1 VSLCVTLWLKKEWR
15 IKMKEH
21 VLNRAILDTPYGK
34 MVAMASG
41 KGLAVLEFVKP
52 NRREMLTKRLNKWFP
67 GYKMVDTDD
76 DMIKKTREWLNNYFS
91 GEFDRLSTPPLD
103 MRGTEFEL
111 KVWQALQRIPLGQT
125 ISYQQLADRV
135 GNPKG
140 ARAVGSANRRNPV
153 SIIVP
158 CHRVIGQNGLL
169 VGYGG
174 GLDVKQ
180 ALITHEVKNKRLL

>member
-1 VSLCVTLWLKKEWR
+1 
-15 IKMKEH
+15 MKELL
-21 VLNRAILDTPYGK
+21 LNRTILDTPYGK
-34 MVAMASG
+34 LVAMASE

-52 NRREMLTKRLNKWFP
+52 NRREMLTKRLNKWYP
-67 GYKMVDTDD
+67 GYKIIDAADD
-76 DMIKKTREWLNNYFS
+76 FIAGTGEWLVHYFS
-91 GEFDRLSTPPLD
+91 GEFERLTAPPLD

-135 GNPKG
+135 GIPKG

-174 GLDVKQ
+174 GLEVKQ
-180 ALITHEVKNKRLL
+180 ALLSHEGKN

>member
-1 VSLCVTLWLKKEWR
+1 
-15 IKMKEH
+15 MKEH
-21 VLNRAILDTPYGK
+21 VLNRALLDTPYGQ

-52 NRREMLTKRLNKWFP
+52 NRREMLKKHLNKWFP
-67 GYKMVDTDD
+67 GCEIVDADD
-76 DMIKKTREWLNNYFS
+76 DIIKKTREWLINYFS
-91 GEFDRLSTPPLD
+91 REFDRLSTPPLD

-111 KVWQALQRIPLGQT
+111 KVWQALQGIPLGRT
-125 ISYQQLADRV
+125 ISYQQLADRL
-135 GNPKG
+135 GKPKG
-140 ARAVGSANRRNPV
+140 ARAVGSANRKNPV

-180 ALITHEVKNKRLL
+180 ALITHETHR

>member
-1 VSLCVTLWLKKEWR
+1 
-15 IKMKEH
+15 MKEL
-21 VLNRAILDTPYGK
+21 VLNRVMLDTPYGQ
-34 MVAMASG
+34 MVAMASE
-41 KGLAVLEFVKP
+41 KGLTVLEFVKP
-52 NRREMLTKRLNKWFP
+52 NRQEMLTKRLNKWFP
-67 GYKMVDTDD
+67 GFEIVDNDD
-76 DMIKKTREWLNNYFS
+76 DILKKAREWLNNYFS
-91 GEFDRLSTPPLD
+91 GKFDRLSTPPLD

-111 KVWQALQRIPLGQT
+111 KVWQSLQEIPLGQT

-180 ALITHEVKNKRLL
+180 ALITHERKNNRIGSH

>member
-1 VSLCVTLWLKKEWR
+1 
-15 IKMKEH
+15 MKEQ
-21 VLNRAILDTPYGK
+21 VLNRAILDTPYGQ
-34 MVAMASG
+34 MVAMASR

-52 NRREMLTKRLNKWFP
+52 NRQEILTKRLNKWFS
-67 GYKMVDTDD
+67 GCEIVDADD
-76 DMIKKTREWLNNYFS
+76 DIIKKTREWLNNYFS
-91 GEFDRLSTPPLD
+91 SEFDRLSSPPLD

-111 KVWQALQRIPLGQT
+111 KVWQALQQIPLGQT
-125 ISYQQLADRV
+125 ISYQQLADRI
-135 GNPKG
+135 GKPKG

-174 GLDVKQ
+174 GLDVKK
-180 ALITHEVKNKRLL
+180 ALLTHETQGKHTLFSSHL

>member
-1 VSLCVTLWLKKEWR
+1 
-15 IKMKEH
+15 
-21 VLNRAILDTPYGK
+21 
-34 MVAMASG
+34 MVPMASE

-52 NRREMLTKRLNKWFP
+52 NRQEMLTRRLNKWFS
-67 GYKMVDTDD
+67 GCEIVDANDD
-76 DMIKKTREWLNNYFS
+76 IIKKTGEWLVHYFA

-111 KVWQALQRIPLGQT
+111 KVWQALQGIPLGQT

-135 GNPKG
+135 GIPKG

-174 GLDVKQ
+174 GLEVKQ
-180 ALITHEVKNKRLL
+180 ALLSHEGKN

>member
-1 VSLCVTLWLKKEWR
+1 
-15 IKMKEH
+15 
-21 VLNRAILDTPYGK
+21 
-34 MVAMASG
+34 VAMASE

-52 NRREMLTKRLNKWFP
+52 NRREMLTKRLKKWFS
-67 GYKMVDTDD
+67 GCEIVDADD
-76 DMIKKTREWLNNYFS
+76 DIIKKTSEWLINYLS

-103 MRGTEFEL
+103 MRGTEFEI

-125 ISYQQLADRV
+125 ISYQLLAARV
-135 GNPKG
+135 GIPKG

-180 ALITHEVKNKRLL
+180 ALITHEGKNTRMGNP

>member
-1 VSLCVTLWLKKEWR
+1 MPWGWR
-15 IKMKEH
+15 IKMKDH
-21 VLNRAILDTPYGK
+21 VLNRAMLDTPYGK
-34 MVAMASG
+34 MVAMASK

-52 NRREMLTKRLNKWFP
+52 NRQEMLTKQLNKWFP
-67 GYKMVDTDD
+67 GFEIVDNDD
-76 DMIKKTREWLNNYFS
+76 DFIKKTKEWLNSYFS
-91 GEFDRLSTPPLD
+91 GKFDRLITPPLD
-103 MRGTEFEL
+103 MRGTGFEL
-111 KVWQALQRIPLGQT
+111 KVWQALQEIPLGQT
-125 ISYQQLADRV
+125 ISYQQLAARV

-180 ALITHEVKNKRLL
+180 ALITHERKNNRIGNP

>member
-1 VSLCVTLWLKKEWR
+1 MPWGWR
-15 IKMKEH
+15 IKMKDH
-21 VLNRAILDTPYGK
+21 VLNRAMLDTPYGK
-34 MVAMASG
+34 MVAMASK

-52 NRREMLTKRLNKWFP
+52 NRQEMLTKQLNKWFP
-67 GYKMVDTDD
+67 GFEIVDNDD
-76 DMIKKTREWLNNYFS
+76 DFIKKTKEWLNSYFS
-91 GEFDRLSTPPLD
+91 GKFDRLITPPLD

-111 KVWQALQRIPLGQT
+111 KVWQALQGIPLGQT
-125 ISYQQLADRV
+125 ISYQQLAARI

-180 ALITHEVKNKRLL
+180 ALIAHEGKNKRIL

>member
-1 VSLCVTLWLKKEWR
+1 
-15 IKMKEH
+15 MKEH

-34 MVAMASG
+34 MVAMASE

-52 NRREMLTKRLNKWFP
+52 NRQEMLKKRLNKWFP
-67 GYKMVDTDD
+67 GFEIIDTDD
-76 DMIKKTREWLNNYFS
+76 DIIKKTRGWLINYFS
-91 GEFDRLSTPPLD
+91 GEFEHLSTPPLD

-111 KVWQALQRIPLGQT
+111 KVWRTLQVIPLGQT
-125 ISYQQLADRV
+125 ISYQQLAVRV
-135 GNPKG
+135 GKPKG

-180 ALITHEVKNKRLL
+180 ALITHERKNTRIGNLH

>member
-1 VSLCVTLWLKKEWR
+1 
-15 IKMKEH
+15 MKDH
-21 VLNRAILDTPYGK
+21 VLNRAILDTPYGQ
-34 MVAMASG
+34 MVAMTSK

-52 NRREMLTKRLNKWFP
+52 NRQEMLTKRLNKWFP
-67 GYKMVDTDD
+67 GFEIVDTDD
-76 DMIKKTREWLNNYFS
+76 DIIKKTSEWLNNYFS
-91 GEFDRLSTPPLD
+91 GEFDRLTAPPLD

-125 ISYQQLADRV
+125 ISYQQLAAWV
-135 GNPKG
+135 GIPKG

-180 ALITHEVKNKRLL
+180 ALITHEGQNKRLFLRRLL

>member
-1 VSLCVTLWLKKEWR
+1 
-15 IKMKEH
+15 MKEH

-34 MVAMASG
+34 MVAMASE

-52 NRREMLTKRLNKWFP
+52 NRQEMLTKRLNKWFP
-67 GYKMVDTDD
+67 GFEIVEADD
-76 DMIKKTREWLNNYFS
+76 DIIKKTREWLNNYFS
-91 GEFDRLSTPPLD
+91 GQFVRLSILPLD
-103 MRGTEFEL
+103 MRGTEFER
-111 KVWQALQRIPLGQT
+111 KVWQALQEIPLGQT
-125 ISYQQLADRV
+125 ISYQQLAARV

-180 ALITHEVKNKRLL
+180 ALITHERKNTRIGNP

>member
-1 VSLCVTLWLKKEWR
+1 
-15 IKMKEH
+15 MKDH

-34 MVAMASG
+34 MVAMASK

-52 NRREMLTKRLNKWFP
+52 NRREMMTRRLNKWFP
-67 GYKMVDTDD
+67 GCEIVDADD
-76 DMIKKTREWLNNYFS
+76 DIIKKTREWLINYFS
-91 GEFDRLSTPPLD
+91 GEFDRLGTPPLD

-111 KVWQALQRIPLGQT
+111 KVWQALRGIPLGQT

-135 GNPKG
+135 GKPKG

-180 ALITHEVKNKRLL
+180 ALITHERKNTRIGNLQ

>member
-1 VSLCVTLWLKKEWR
+1 
-15 IKMKEH
+15 MKELL
-21 VLNRAILDTPYGK
+21 LNRAIMDTPYGQ
-34 MVAMASG
+34 MVAMTSK

-52 NRREMLTKRLNKWFP
+52 NRQEMLTKHLNKWFP
-67 GYKMVDTDD
+67 GFKIVDTDD
-76 DMIKKTREWLNNYFS
+76 DIIKKTREWLNNYFS
-91 GEFDRLSTPPLD
+91 GKFDRLSTPPLD

-140 ARAVGSANRRNPV
+140 ARAVGSTNRRNPV

-174 GLDVKQ
+174 GLDVKE
-180 ALITHEVKNKRLL
+180 ALIAHERKNTQMGNP

>member
-1 VSLCVTLWLKKEWR
+1 
-15 IKMKEH
+15 MKEL
-21 VLNRAILDTPYGK
+21 VLNRAFLDTPYGQ
-34 MVAMASG
+34 MVAMASK
-41 KGLAVLEFVKP
+41 KGLAALEFVKP

-67 GYKMVDTDD
+67 GCKIVDTDD
-76 DMIKKTREWLNNYFS
+76 DIIKKTRDWLNNYFS
-91 GEFDRLSTPPLD
+91 REFHRLGAPPLD

-125 ISYQQLADRV
+125 ISYQQLATRV
-135 GNPKG
+135 GIPQG

-158 CHRVIGQNGLL
+158 CHRVIGQNGSL

-174 GLDVKQ
+174 GLEVKE
-180 ALITHEVKNKRLL
+180 ALIAHEIRR

>member
-1 VSLCVTLWLKKEWR
+1 MPWGWR
-15 IKMKEH
+15 IKMKDH
-21 VLNRAILDTPYGK
+21 VLNRAMLDTPYGK
-34 MVAMASG
+34 MVAMASK

-52 NRREMLTKRLNKWFP
+52 NRQEMLTKQLNKWFP
-67 GYKMVDTDD
+67 GFEIVDNDD
-76 DMIKKTREWLNNYFS
+76 DFIKKTKEWLNSYFS
-91 GEFDRLSTPPLD
+91 GQFDRLITPPLD

-111 KVWQALQRIPLGQT
+111 KVWQALQEIPLGQT
-125 ISYQQLADRV
+125 ISYQQLAARV

-180 ALITHEVKNKRLL
+180 ALIAHEGKNKRIL